1 MRQQRNEPERL
12 THPIPPLFDRNSTRL
27 FLGSFPSP
35 KSRQFGFYYGHPQ
48 NRFWLVL
55 ATVFNAPLPIT
66 IEEKKAFCLE
76 NRIALWDVIQECT
89 ITGAADQSIRDIVPN
104 PIEQIIA
111 ASNIRAI
118 FTTGS
123 KAYDLYAKYALPLT
137 NIPAVRLPST
147 SPANCAV
154 RTEILVD
161 RYREALRI

>member
-137 NIPAVRLPST
+137 NILAVRLPST